1 VTIVLGVLAFVTSG
15 RTQIISFVGLVVLFG
30 VAVVALAQ
38 RAPKA
43 KELDPQLYAEEAD
56 RF

>member
-1 VTIVLGVLAFVTSG
+1 VLAFVTSG
-15 RTQIISFVGLVVLFG
+15 RTQVISFVGLVVLFG

-43 KELDPQLYAEEAD
+43 KELDPGLYAEEAD

>member
-1 VTIVLGVLAFVTSG
+1 VT
-15 RTQIISFVGLVVLFG
+15 
-30 VAVVALAQ
+30 VVALSQ

-43 KELDPQLYAEEAD
+43 KELDPALYAEEAD